1 MKNSDTES
9 KRWIEQAKY
18 DLNTSLWNAKGK
30 LYAPACFWAQ
40 QAAEKAAKSYL
51 YSKGERLVFGH
62 SVAELLEKCR
72 AFDQG
77 FKTLIGFSI

>member
-1 MKNSDTES
+1 MRSRMDRCCMKNFDTES

-40 QAAEKAAKSYL
+40 QAAEKA
-51 YSKGERLVFGH
+51 
-62 SVAELLEKCR
+62 
-72 AFDQG
+72 
-77 FKTLIGFSI
+77 KTRSMRKK